1 MTLKNK
7 VMAALKKG
15 PKNIHQIAE
24 ALYGEST
31 EANIAAAR
39 MVIVRLRKED
49 PDCIITDK
57 EVIYELPNRH
67 TKSRQ
72 SESV

>member
-7 VMAALKKG
+7 VLTALKKG

-24 ALYGEST
+24 VLYGEST

-39 MVIVRLRKED
+39 MVIVRLRKD
-49 PDCIITDK
+49 GVDIVTDK
-57 EVIYELPNRH
+57 EVIYELSNRN
-67 TKSRQ
+67 TKQRQ